1 MQPAR
6 STYLRR
12 IAAGGVLLAAAW
24 CFYSQWIVPLRRCEL
39 EMAEGLAD
47 VRQRLA
53 DARIEIREAL
63 KQEQEHGSVNARMAL
78 SSLRGDRPGEPA
90 VVWLPPKLRTDLA
103 RFGIEEA
110 VIRQNSAVSEPGLSE
125 YERTYWRLT
134 LPAQGGMRTMTGVLL
149 AVADLDQSDR
159 GLKILD
165 FFFQCDAGAPH
176 WPAGGFNISA
186 LVRK

>member
-6 STYLRR
+6 STYLRG
-12 IAAGGVLLAAAW
+12 IVAGGALLAAAW
-24 CFYSQWIVPLRRCEL
+24 CFHSRWIVPLQRCEL
-39 EMAEGLAD
+39 ELAGGLAD

-53 DARIEIREAL
+53 DARIEIREAV
-63 KQEQEHGSVNARMAL
+63 KQEQEQGSVNARMEL

-103 RFGIEEA
+103 QFGIEEA
-110 VIRQNSAVSEPGLSE
+110 VIRQNSAVPEPGLSG

-134 LPAQGGMRTMTGVLL
+134 LPPQGGMRTMTGVLL
-149 AVADLDQSDR
+149 AVADLEQSDR
-159 GLKILD
+159 RLKVLD
-165 FFFQCDAGAPH
+165 FSFQCDAVDSR

>member
-6 STYLRR
+6 STYFRR
-12 IAAGGVLLAAAW
+12 IVAGGALLVAAW
-24 CFYSQWIVPLRRCEL
+24 CFHSRWIVPLQRCEL
-39 EMAEGLAD
+39 ELVEGIAD
-47 VRQRLA
+47 VRQRLG
-53 DARIEIREAL
+53 DARVEIRQTL
-63 KQEQEHGSVNARMAL
+63 KQEQEQGSVNARMEL

-110 VIRQNSAVSEPGLSE
+110 VIRQNSAVPEPGLSG

-149 AVADLDQSDR
+149 AVADLEQSDR

-165 FFFQCDAGAPH
+165 FSFQCDAGAPH